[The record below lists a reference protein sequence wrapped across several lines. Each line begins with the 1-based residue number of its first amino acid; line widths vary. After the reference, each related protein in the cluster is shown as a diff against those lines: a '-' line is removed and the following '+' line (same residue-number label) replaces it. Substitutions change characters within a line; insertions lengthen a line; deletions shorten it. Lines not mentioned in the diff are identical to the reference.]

1 MTIDPRLKHGDQIPA
16 FKIPPPLEKAEE
28 RLIINLYEQVG
39 LIVIVFSQPHR
50 ARGQTKGIAD
60 LQVLDPKREAF
71 WWHEVK
77 RRQGPEYKKV
87 NSKQTADQRTFQLD
101 VESTGQRY
109 ILGPLSTAEQ
119 ELIERGIIR

>member
-1 MTIDPRLKHGDQIPA
+1 MTDRRLKHGDQIPA
-16 FKIPPPLEKAEE
+16 FKIAPPLEKEEE
-28 RLIINLYEQVG
+28 RLVINLYEQVG
-39 LIVIVFSQPHR
+39 LIVIVTSQPQKPV
-50 ARGQTKGIAD
+50 GMTKGIAD

-87 NSKQTADQRTFQLD
+87 NSKQTADQRWFQSA

-109 ILGPLSTAEQ
+109 ILGPLSTAEK

>member
-1 MTIDPRLKHGDQIPA
+1 MTDPRLKHGDQIPLM
-16 FKIPPPLEKAEE
+16 KIAPPLEKEEE
-28 RLIINLYEQVG
+28 RMVIDLYEQVG
-39 LIVIVFSQPHR
+39 LIVIVTSQPQKPV
-50 ARGQTKGIAD
+50 GMTKGIAD

-87 NSKQTADQRTFQLD
+87 NSEQTADQWWFQKA

-109 ILGPLSTAEQ
+109 ILGPLSTARD
-119 ELIERGIIR
+119 ELLERGIIR

>member
-1 MTIDPRLKHGDQIPA
+1 MRPDPRLKHGDQIPA
-16 FKIPPPLEKAEE
+16 FKIVPPLEKEEE
-28 RLIINLYEQVG
+28 RMIINLYEQVG
-39 LIVIVFSQPHR
+39 LIVVKFSQPHK
-50 ARGQTKGIAD
+50 ATQTLGIAD
-60 LQVLDPKREAF
+60 LQILDPKREAF

-87 NSKQTADQRTFQLD
+87 KSEQTADQRAFQLD

-109 ILGPLSTAEQ
+109 ILGPLSTARD

>member
-1 MTIDPRLKHGDQIPA
+1 MKADPRLEHGDQMPM
-16 FKIPPPLEKAEE
+16 FKIAPPLEKEEE

-39 LIVIVFSQPHR
+39 LIVIKFSQAR
-50 ARGQTKGIAD
+50 ASKQTPGIAD
-60 LQVLDPKREAF
+60 LQILDTKLEAF

-87 NSKQTADQRTFQLD
+87 RSEQTADQRAFQLA
-101 VESTGQRY
+101 VEATGQRY
-109 ILGPLSTAEQ
+109 ILGPLSTAEK